1 MVFIHNISPVLAH
14 FSVFGIPLEI
24 RWYGLFYV
32 LSFLI
37 AYFMIKYLAKQ
48 RKLGITED
56 DVADLILYLLL
67 GVVLGARLFYV
78 IFYNPFFYLSNPL
91 EIPAVWHGGLS
102 FHGGLVGAVAAG
114 RYFCRKKKISFY
126 RLADIAVIPAALG
139 LAFGRIGNFINGE
152 VVGRITNLPWGVK
165 FPGYEDF
172 RHSSQIYES
181 FKNLFIFVTLWSI
194 KDKKLPDGFLFWTF
208 VTMYSIFRFL
218 IEFVREPDAQ
228 LGFVLGPFTMG
239 QLLTFPMFLIGVY
252 MLYKLKRK
260 G

>member
-102 FHGGLVGAVAAG
+102 FHGGLVGAIAAG
-114 RYFCRKKKISFY
+114 WYFCRKKKISFY

-181 FKNLFIFVTLWSI
+181 FKNLFI
-194 KDKKLPDGFLFWTF
+194 
-208 VTMYSIFRFL
+208 
-218 IEFVREPDAQ
+218 
-228 LGFVLGPFTMG
+228 
-239 QLLTFPMFLIGVY
+239 MF
-252 MLYKLKRK
+252 
-260 G
+260 